1 MVSIY
6 IMITTEAWKGSYRE
20 YCNIEVKL
28 LAITA
33 VQVRW
38 LLVLELFDLIL
49 ALGDLIDLK

>member
-20 YCNIEVKL
+20 YCNIEVKF